1 MINEDPEHFCLWLV
15 GCPLPHPARYKLYSG
30 RTEHL
35 LPIISISLTVTDSV
49 TNFEE
54 MSLQVV
60 QLIKSVTFLI
70 PAQYTAFF
78 NDMVR
83 KVLL

>member
-1 MINEDPEHFCLWLV
+1 M
-15 GCPLPHPARYKLYSG
+15 
-30 RTEHL
+30 
-35 LPIISISLTVTDSV
+35 ISISLTVTDSV

-54 MSLQVV
+54 MNLQVV